1 MLQVICNL
9 LANFPVN
16 FVKKLKGGLA
26 RRLGSLAGCWF
37 DEDRQIAVVNFPAY
51 QPKCDDT
58 FLQVGTVLDELV
70 SQLENALNDRE
81 DALAVAYIPW
91 FFATECGVLVSQES
105 GLSLI
110 IDADSDDDA
119 ETWFQRIEV
128 AYSLDA
134 EVTTSEM
141 LEPGAPIPLVP
152 FQTPAIEDEETLEEI
167 HRLNVERLAAVA

>member
-1 MLQVICNL
+1 M
-9 LANFPVN
+9 
-16 FVKKLKGGLA
+16 
-26 RRLGSLAGCWF
+26 
-37 DEDRQIAVVNFPAY
+37 
-51 QPKCDDT
+51 
-58 FLQVGTVLDELV
+58 
-70 SQLENALNDRE
+70 
-81 DALAVAYIPW
+81 
-91 FFATECGVLVSQES
+91 LVSQES

-141 LEPGAPIPLVP
+141 LEPGAPIPLVS

>member
-1 MLQVICNL
+1 M
-9 LANFPVN
+9 
-16 FVKKLKGGLA
+16 
-26 RRLGSLAGCWF
+26 
-37 DEDRQIAVVNFPAY
+37 
-51 QPKCDDT
+51 
-58 FLQVGTVLDELV
+58 
-70 SQLENALNDRE
+70 
-81 DALAVAYIPW
+81 
-91 FFATECGVLVSQES
+91 LVSQES

-110 IDADSDDDA
+110 IDADSADDA

-152 FQTPAIEDEETLEEI
+152 FRAPAIEDEETLEEI

>member
-1 MLQVICNL
+1 MQTVATTVAPAQQAVNGHYGLGRIQYALPALFN
-9 LANFPVN
+9 PVN

-26 RRLGSLAGCWF
+26 RRLGSLA
-37 DEDRQIAVVNFPAY
+37 
-51 QPKCDDT
+51 
-58 FLQVGTVLDELV
+58 
-70 SQLENALNDRE
+70 
-81 DALAVAYIPW
+81 VACIPW